1 MLGSDD
7 YGGMSRD
14 VYGGGGGGGGVP
26 SSRSPRPQRR
36 DLSSDPYYLDQGGHH
51 RAHSPQPSAA
61 ARRSRSATRAA
72 SPTLALD
79 HGGPYMDPHATM
91 EADRRSG
98 SAPGTHHRSRSQS
111 RSNVGRNYHSLDR
124 EAHDREFMPIRD
136 PRDRS
141 MERGGA
147 MDIHGVQGGHMAR
160 RDRSLDRGPM
170 LEDDLYRDHH
180 SMGRSRASPNT
191 DLSGRHGG
199 ASLGGM
205 GRDGY
210 FTELQMHNSD
220 LQKELGNLK
229 KELELTNQKLGSS
242 MHSIKTFWS
251 PELKK
256 ERALRKEESAKYSLI
271 NDQLKLLNSENQKQA
286 MLVRQLEEELRH
298 QKTRGLSVEVQSQL
312 ENLSTE
318 NDHLNREVAI
328 LRETIK
334 ELELRIE
341 TQKQTLAARDESI
354 KKLLEM
360 LQQKGIGKEEERAM
374 MQQMQAV
381 FQKQLEE
388 SRLDIQKRDQEIL
401 ALSAK
406 MKTLEEQHSDYQR
419 HITVLKESLCA
430 KEEHYNMLQADV
442 EELRQRLEEKNKTIE
457 KKTQQALQTTQERN
471 KLTTELTEL
480 RDHMDIKDRKIN
492 VLQRK
497 LDLHE
502 ANQKLQNGARSG
514 NDSQAIKRQLE
525 EQMKMVEQKVHTLE
539 QRNKQLDEKE
549 KTLVE
554 LDARLNKK
562 REQINN
568 MEQQLAKSHAADGAP
583 PSEANKQLAELRRAL
598 GEKEKEME
606 ALYKERAKAESDA
619 KAAQSETERLLQ
631 VMQMGQEEQFAKDK
645 TIKDLQ
651 EALKAAGGGSQ
662 PKKTS
667 IASTPSTPAKMDG
680 IPAGISTPSAGQMAA
695 TAAEKASAASEAAK
709 ATLEQAKN
717 VAQPPK
723 EHSCSDHQ
731 EIELLEMEGRQR
743 EYRLRIDQM
752 DVDIKLKD
760 SLINNLSDENK
771 RQRERLQEM
780 EEEIHVLE
788 EEMKKNEKMEEL
800 EQLVVV
806 VKHKNERIEELEE
819 ALRQSVRIATDME
832 MEKRDEEDRRKEITE
847 KLNKLENR
855 LASAQNAQNL
865 RCTSCRPTRQ
875 RLSQVE
881 ARYNAMVSERRHH
894 LQELF
899 DMKHEA
905 LTSALSEKDAHLA
918 LLEVGGVRSSRAAQ
932 ELETLK
938 KERTKLLDSIKHL
951 GEERVRLSQEYA
963 VADIKLDA
971 TPPETP
977 PPQQD
982 AREDASEDATA
993 ARTHL

>member
-1 MLGSDD
+1 M
-7 YGGMSRD
+7 
-14 VYGGGGGGGGVP
+14 P

-36 DLSSDPYYLDQGGHH
+36 DLNSDPYYLDQGGHH

-98 SAPGTHHRSRSQS
+98 SAPGTHHRSRSQN

-124 EAHDREFMPIRD
+124 EVHDREFMPIRD

-147 MDIHGVQGGHMAR
+147 MDLHGVQGGHMTR

-180 SMGRSRASPNT
+180 SMGRSRASPNP
-191 DLSGRHGG
+191 DLGGRHGQAG
-199 ASLGGM
+199 LGSM
-205 GRDGY
+205 TRDSY
-210 FTELQMHNSD
+210 FSEVQMHNTD

-286 MLVRQLEEELRH
+286 MLVRQLEDELRH

-318 NDHLNREVAI
+318 NDHLTREVAI

-388 SRLDIQKRDQEIL
+388 SRLEIQKRDQEIL

-442 EELRQRLEEKNKTIE
+442 EEMRQRLEEKNKTIE

-471 KLTTELTEL
+471 KLNSELTEL

-502 ANQKLQNGARSG
+502 ANQKLQNGTRQG
-514 NDSQAIKRQLE
+514 NESQAIKRQLE

-539 QRNKQLDEKE
+539 QRNRQLDEKE
-549 KTLVE
+549 KTLVD

-562 REQINN
+562 REQLNH
-568 MEQQLAKSHAADGAP
+568 MEQQLAKAQTADGAT
-583 PSEANKQLAELRRAL
+583 PSEATQQLSEMRRAL
-598 GEKEKEME
+598 GDKEKEIE
-606 ALYKERAKAESDA
+606 ALQKAREHAESEV
-619 KAAQSETERLLQ
+619 KNAQSETERLLQ
-631 VMQMGQEEQFAKDK
+631 LMQMAQEEQFTKDK
-645 TIKDLQ
+645 TIKELQ
-651 EALKAAGGGSQ
+651 EALRGGGGGGM
-662 PKKTS
+662 KKPGM
-667 IASTPSTPAKMDG
+667 ASTPSTPAKMDG
-680 IPAGISTPSAGQMAA
+680 IPAGLSTASAGHMAA
-695 TAAEKASAASEAAK
+695 QAAEKATAASEAAK

-717 VAQPPK
+717 VAQPY
-723 EHSCSDHQ
+723 EGHSCMDHH
-731 EIELLEMEGRQR
+731 EIDILEMEGRQR
-743 EYRLRIDQM
+743 EYRLHVEQIE
-752 DVDIKLKD
+752 VDIKLKD

-771 RQRERLQEM
+771 RQREHI
-780 EEEIHVLE
+780 EELEDEIHALE
-788 EEMKKNEKMEEL
+788 EEMKKNEKIEEL

-806 VKHKNERIEELEE
+806 VKQKNERIEELEE

-832 MEKRDEEDRRKEITE
+832 MDKREDEERRKEINE
-847 KLNKLENR
+847 KLSKLEAR
-855 LASAQNAQNL
+855 LASTQNAHNL
-865 RCTSCRPTRQ
+865 RCTSCQTVRQ
-875 RLSQVE
+875 RLTHVE
-881 ARYNAMVSERRHH
+881 SRYNQVASERRHH

-899 DMKHEA
+899 DMKHQA
-905 LTSALSEKDAHLA
+905 LTAALSEKDAHLA
-918 LLEVGGVRSSRAAQ
+918 LLEVGGVRCSRAAQ
-932 ELETLK
+932 EVETLK
-938 KERTKLLDSIKHL
+938 KEKTKLLESMKHL
-951 GEERVRLSQEYA
+951 GEERVRLTQEYA
-963 VADIKLDA
+963 VNDLKLEVALPD
-971 TPPETP
+971 TP
-977 PPQQD
+977 PPHQD
-982 AREDASEDATA
+982 PQDDMDENSSCS
-993 ARTHL
+993 RTHL